1 MTNRKILQLQIGNYL
16 KSQRGFIIWQCF
28 FLGVVL
34 AFFIL
39 FQLDIMVCLLLV
51 CFFVTGNSMYLV
63 SDYMKRHRY
72 YHLLFRMLEQLPEK
86 EYINEMM
93 YKPQFFEGY
102 ATEAAI
108 NILVE
113 YINTTFEKHYQ
124 NGHLQQTYLDTWL
137 HEIKTPLACL
147 QVIAENESFES
158 SRKIQFELERISY
171 YLEQVL
177 YFSKAETARE
187 DYLIR
192 ATQLEQVINH
202 SLQQNRY
209 LLIENKVT
217 IEKENLDFEVYTDMK
232 WLTFIVSQI
241 VTNAIKY
248 RKENEITHLTFSA
261 KKAENNVVLSIRDN
275 GIGIP
280 KSDISRIF
288 QKGYTGN
295 NGHRIGKSTGMGLYL
310 CRILAEKLYLG
321 LEIDSREGEYTTVKI
336 VLPQSMSLVQKKHD
350 EATVR

>member
-1 MTNRKILQLQIGNYL
+1 MINSKMQIRDYL
-16 KSQRGFIIWQCF
+16 KSQRGFIIWQSF
-28 FLGVVL
+28 FLCVVL

-39 FQLDIMVCLLLV
+39 FQLDGIVCMLLV
-51 CFFVTGNSMYLV
+51 CLFVSGNSVYLI
-63 SDYMKRHRY
+63 SEYMKRARY
-72 YHLLFRMLEQLPEK
+72 YRLLFRTLEQLPQK
-86 EYINEMM
+86 EYMSEMM
-93 YKPQFFEGY
+93 YTPNFFEGY

-113 YINTTFEKHYQ
+113 YINTTIEQHYQ
-124 NGHLQQTYLDTWL
+124 NGHFQQTYLDTWL

-177 YFSKAETARE
+177 YFSKIETARE
-187 DYLIR
+187 DYLIK
-192 ATQLEQVINH
+192 ATRLEQVINQ

-217 IEKENLDFEVYTDMK
+217 IKKENVDFEVYSDMK

-248 RKENEITHLTFSA
+248 KKENESAHLVFSVEQT
-261 KKAENNVVLSIRDN
+261 ENNVVLSIRDN

-280 KSDISRIF
+280 KSDMNRIF
-288 QKGYTGN
+288 QKGYTGI
-295 NGHRIGKSTGMGLYL
+295 NGHRLGKSTGMGLYL
-310 CRILAEKLYLG
+310 CRILAEKLYLR
-321 LEIDSREGEYTTVKI
+321 LEIDSQEGEYTTVKI
-336 VLPQSMSLVQKKHD
+336 VLPQNMSLVQRKND
-350 EATVR
+350 ETTYE